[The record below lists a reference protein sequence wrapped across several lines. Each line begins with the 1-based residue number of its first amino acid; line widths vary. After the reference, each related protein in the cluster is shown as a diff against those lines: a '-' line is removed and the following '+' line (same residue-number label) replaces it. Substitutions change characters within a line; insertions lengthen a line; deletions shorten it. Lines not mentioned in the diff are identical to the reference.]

1 MLLTGKSRGEEPQ
14 GPSLTCHLLIH
25 RRAGNNVLKS
35 LAMLVFITGEQ

>member
-1 MLLTGKSRGEEPQ
+1 MLICKSGGKEPQ
-14 GPSLTCHLLIH
+14 GPSFNCGLLIH